1 MKGTEELRIQE
12 MSNQMDEL
20 DRESQRDRLV
30 FYNPNQSS
38 LEDLSEQLKDISEFD
53 IDEDLEAVDSGSDGL
68 GSRQDH

>member
-38 LEDLSEQLKDISEFD
+38 LEDSKNLSEQLKDISEFD

-68 GSRQDH
+68 GS